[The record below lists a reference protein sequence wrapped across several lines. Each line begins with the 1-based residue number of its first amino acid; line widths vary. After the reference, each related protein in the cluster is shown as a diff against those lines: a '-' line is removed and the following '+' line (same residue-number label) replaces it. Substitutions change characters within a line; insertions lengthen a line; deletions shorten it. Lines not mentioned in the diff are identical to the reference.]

1 MAVLEAAFPSFGN
14 LLHKQGEGIFST
26 DAAVVNSVI

>member
-14 LLHKQGEGIFST
+14 LLQKQGEGILST
-26 DAAVVNSVI
+26 DATVVSSGT